1 MTTLTAEAFFS
12 QRQTLIVAAIEQL
25 VVAQQLPPTVL
36 DHLQTLYAHGL
47 CFEAERV
54 AGLALW
60 VGKRGT
66 GEWRQLCFEQ
76 FSTVVRCVLQVVRGL
91 AVIDEAQAW
100 HPWAHSRDE
109 FLDLCGISANVYAR
123 WCRIG
128 RTAVLLLPESL
139 VERGTAVRRLMG
151 WLAGTSEPSL
161 ERVATPRPG
170 TEEIPSVDAMLT
182 AAEQAA
188 TALLEAGRCL
198 WQVRVQHAWKPF
210 AETYSA
216 LLDTQLGI
224 GAVCGQA
231 LSAIGQDFAALEIRH
246 KPLARLDL
254 LSMLLASQGSTHDH

>member
-1 MTTLTAEAFFS
+1 MTTLTAEALFS
-12 QRQTLIVAAIEQL
+12 QRQALIVAAIEQL
-25 VVAQQLPPTVL
+25 VAAQKLPPTVL
-36 DHLQTLYAHGL
+36 QHLQTLYAHGL

-66 GEWRQLCFEQ
+66 GEWRQLCFER
-76 FSTVVRCVLQVVRGL
+76 FGTVVRCVPQVVRGL
-91 AVIDEAQAW
+91 AVIEEAQAW
-100 HPWAHSRDE
+100 QPWAQSRDE
-109 FLDLCGISANVYAR
+109 FLALCGISANAYAR

-128 RTAVLLLPESL
+128 RTAVLLPPESL
-139 VERGTAVRRLMG
+139 IERGTAVRRLVG
-151 WLAGTSEPSL
+151 WLAGTNEPAL
-161 ERVATPRPG
+161 ERVTTPRPG
-170 TEEIPSVDAMLT
+170 TAEVPSLEVVLT

-198 WQVRVQHAWKPF
+198 WQVRVQHAWEPF
-210 AETYSA
+210 AETYNA

-224 GAVCGQA
+224 GATCGQA

-246 KPLARLDL
+246 TPLARLDM

>member
-1 MTTLTAEAFFS
+1 MTTLKEEAIFS
-12 QRQTLIVAAIEQL
+12 QRQTLIVIAIEQL
-25 VVAQQLPPTVL
+25 VAEQKLPPTVL
-36 DHLQTLYAHGL
+36 QHLQTLYAHGL

-66 GEWRQLCFEQ
+66 VEWRQLCFER
-76 FSTVVRCVLQVVRGL
+76 FGTVVRLVPQVVRGL
-91 AVIDEAQAW
+91 AAIDEGQAW
-100 HPWAHSRDE
+100 QPWAHSRAE
-109 FLDLCGISANVYAR
+109 FLALCGISAEVSAR
-123 WCRIG
+123 WRRLG
-128 RTAVLLLPESL
+128 RTLVLLPSESL

-151 WLAGTSEPSL
+151 WLSGTGEPPL

-170 TEEIPSVDAMLT
+170 TEEIPSVDVMLT
-182 AAEQAA
+182 AAEQAV

-198 WQVRVQHAWKPF
+198 WQVRVQHAWEPC

-224 GAVCGQA
+224 GAACGQA

-254 LSMLLASQGSTHDH
+254 LSALLAPQGSTHDR